1 VIRRKYPLKSIGT
14 PVQIELDSSLV
25 DHVSRFFPVLK
36 VVLRLINWL
45 LESGGWLATPRL
57 AWLPSVRKQ
66 EIWSASALVAR
77 SASFVFPFRCHQDLT
92 VDHACLLDR

>member
-1 VIRRKYPLKSIGT
+1 MCRG
-14 PVQIELDSSLV
+14 
-25 DHVSRFFPVLK
+25 FFPVRK
-36 VVLRLINWL
+36 VVLRLISRL

-66 EIWSASALVAR
+66 EIWSASALAAR
-77 SASFVFPFRCHQDLT
+77 SASFALAARSTSFVFPFRCHQDLT